1 MQRNADTARIEQS
14 GAGEAV
20 WLVIWNG
27 IGYDGT
33 RRRGEEEKRDS
44 KQALVLLEQSSYRV
58 GTGLDWT
65 CTCLKSPSVPPALQ
79 CSLPFPLSSLSLSL
93 SRPPCE
99 SGRVSTTTSP
109 LQDHSAGARVICV
122 SAPLTDLEIS
132 ISSIPC
138 DGHNLQALNKAAYL
152 TSPSATGQPGWAWGR
167 GRGSGTDRSL
177 IELPPEIFSQRNR
190 HHPGLFQF
198 NSFLSHQ
205 TSSKTFLSAEPS
217 HLRVN

>member
-1 MQRNADTARIEQS
+1 MGS
-14 GAGEAV
+14 GMMG
-20 WLVIWNG
+20 
-27 IGYDGT
+27 
-33 RRRGEEEKRDS
+33 RGEEEKRDS

-58 GTGLDWT
+58 GTGLDW
-65 CTCLKSPSVPPALQ
+65 LS
-79 CSLPFPLSSLSLSL
+79 PFPSLFSLSLSL

>member
-33 RRRGEEEKRDS
+33 RRRGEERQQTGFSSARAIFVQGRDW
-44 KQALVLLEQSSYRV
+44 
-58 GTGLDWT
+58 TGLDLYLFKESFCPT
-65 CTCLKSPSVPPALQ
+65 GTSRLS
-79 CSLPFPLSSLSLSL
+79 PFPSLFSLSLSL